1 MQVLKLA
8 QVAQVST
15 KAQKISRK
23 IIISKIF
30 SCQENNAEEDIDF
43 INMPSQ
49 IPISDDNFFLVFTSL
64 FSQRTAKKCT
74 KVYNAHPVLFF

>member
-1 MQVLKLA
+1 MQVLKPA
-8 QVAQVST
+8 QVAPVST

-43 INMPSQ
+43 NNMLSQ
-49 IPISDDNFFLVFTSL
+49 IPFSDNNFF
-64 FSQRTAKKCT
+64 
-74 KVYNAHPVLFF
+74 

>member
-30 SCQENNAEEDIDF
+30 SCQDDNAEKDIDF

-49 IPISDDNFFLVFTSL
+49 IPFPNDNFF
-64 FSQRTAKKCT
+64 
-74 KVYNAHPVLFF
+74 